1 MNPKIALVLAII
13 IIAFFV
19 ILFIVSFVINRRTPK
34 PKGCEDIMISEENC
48 SGCQI
53 ESCAIKQKL
62 DIEKIKEELEEE
74 KE

>member
-1 MNPKIALVLAII
+1 MSSTVALVLSII

-19 ILFIVSFVINRRTPK
+19 IIFIVSFVINRRTPK

-53 ESCAIKQKL
+53 ESCSIKQRL
-62 DIEKIKEELEEE
+62 DIEKIKEELEED
-74 KE
+74 KK

>member
-1 MNPKIALVLAII
+1 MSQTLALVLSII
-13 IIAFFV
+13 LITFFV

-34 PKGCEDIMISEENC
+34 PKGCEDILISDENC

-62 DIEKIKEELEEE
+62 DIEKIKKELEED
-74 KE
+74 K